1 MSRTIR
7 ESRVVTS
14 LLVTTALAVL
24 PTQSQA
30 QTHPEEVVEWVEGV
44 GWVLTDAG
52 ASWMVDAYDQME
64 RAAAM
69 DRAAHA
75 FVDPWSACYE
85 CQLAIV
91 TWYWQQAVNDR
102 NHRAFIDAIWGSEYA
117 DPDDTYHDGWSPW
130 DAYGSGP
137 MPYPGAYGYGTYFH
151 PGPYVD
157 YWDPMLSW
165 YRQQASNDR
174 SHRAFIDY
182 IRN

>member
-7 ESRVVTS
+7 ESRVATS
-14 LLVTTALAVL
+14 LLVTAALAVL
-24 PTQSQA
+24 PAQSQA
-30 QTHPEEVVEWVEGV
+30 QSHPEDMVHWVEGV

-52 ASWMVDAYDQME
+52 ASWMVDAYEQME
-64 RAAAM
+64 RAATMQGTAY
-69 DRAAHA
+69 AYA
-75 FVDPWSACYE
+75 DPWGACSE
-85 CQLAIV
+85 CQLAVV

-102 NHRAFIDAIWGSEYA
+102 SHQAFIDAIWGSEY
-117 DPDDTYHDGWSPW
+117 PDSDDVYSDVWSPW
-130 DAYGSGP
+130 GAYGGTP
-137 MPYPGAYGYGTYFH
+137 MPYSSAYGYGGFH
-151 PGPYVD
+151 SSPYVD